1 MKSIVLIGSGN
12 VATHLGLSLSNQG
25 YKIKQVWSKQLKN
38 ANILAKKLNSS
49 YTDCIN
55 SLKDADLYI
64 LAIKDDALSSVIA
77 QLNIN
82 NVIHTS
88 GSTGLEVFKV
98 KCKNYGILY
107 PLQTFNKDIS
117 IDLSKTPIC
126 IEASNES
133 FENELLNIG
142 NNLSEKAIIIS
153 SEQRKKL
160 HIAAIFACNFTNHM
174 FTIADAILSE
184 SDVDFKL
191 LLPLINQTTNKLNNK
206 KPSKLQTG
214 PAIREDKKIIQSHI
228 NNLSDKN
235 IKEIYKLISESII
248 KNNE

>member
-1 MKSIVLIGSGN
+1 MKNIVLIGSGN
-12 VATHLGLSLSNQG
+12 VATHLGLSLLNQG

-49 YTDCIN
+49 STNCLN

-64 LAIKDDALSSVIA
+64 LAIKDDALSSVIE

-88 GSTGLEVFKV
+88 GSTGLEVFKP

-107 PLQTFNKDIS
+107 PLQTFNKEIS
-117 IDLSKTPIC
+117 LDLSKTPIC
-126 IEASNES
+126 IEANNEL
-133 FENELLNIG
+133 FENELLNLG
-142 NNLSEKAIIIS
+142 NNLSKKTLIIS

-160 HIAAIFACNFTNHM
+160 HIAAVFACNFTNHM
-174 FTIADAILSE
+174 FTIAETILAKSNI
-184 SDVDFKL
+184 DFKL
-191 LLPLINQTTNKLNNK
+191 LLPLINQTTKKLNNEK
-206 KPSKLQTG
+206 ASKLQTG
-214 PAIREDKKIIQSHI
+214 PAIRKDKEIIENHI
-228 NNLSDKN
+228 KNLSDKN
-235 IKEIYKLISESII
+235 IKEIYRLISKSII